1 MELDALVTPGTIAY
15 TALVVLATFVLT
27 RSRCPRALVDENG
40 VGDVIGETGLDPD
53 ACPWKMRVLA
63 LAKRRCTIHVS
74 GRPVQLRRGDVLVAL
89 RPQPRGRGGGDAPAP
104 QAAVAVNPAHETVR
118 R

>member
-1 MELDALVTPGTIAY
+1 MELEALATPGTIAY

-27 RSRCPRALVDENG
+27 RSRCPHALVDENG
-40 VGDVIGETGLDPD
+40 VGDAIGGTGLDAN
-53 ACPWKMRVLA
+53 ACPWKVRVLA

-74 GRPVQLRRGDVLVAL
+74 GRPVQLRRGDLLVAL

-104 QAAVAVNPAHETVR
+104 QAALAVNPTQETLR
-118 R
+118 P